1 MIITILLILFSINTI
16 GPHNGDNTST
26 SDACNIV
33 YNGIDLDTK
42 NHRIEIGRSMIFQH
56 TPPEVKGE
64 LQEGNLLHVAGQ
76 IVQINNE
83 PSLHLNIRIDSKI
96 AKDFYG
102 TVETGNIM
110 KITLLNGKEIQL
122 KCYAGSGGVPT
133 ADKSGFIYPLG
144 YKLENKHLKQ
154 LSKLEMDKIG
164 IQWSSGFE
172 EYPIYEIDFFIN
184 QIECL
189 QRAQNSN

>member
-1 MIITILLILFSINTI
+1 MILTILLTFFSIISEAPPITVDHA
-16 GPHNGDNTST
+16 HNP
-26 SDACNIV
+26 ACNIV
-33 YNGIDLDTK
+33 YNGIDLETK

-64 LQEGNLLHVAGQ
+64 LQEGNLLHVGGQ
-76 IVQINNE
+76 ILKINDDV
-83 PSLHLNIRIDSKI
+83 SLHLNIRIDSKI

-110 KITLLNGKEIQL
+110 KITLLNGKEIKL

-133 ADKSGFIYPLG
+133 ADKSGYIYPLG
-144 YKLENKHLKQ
+144 YTLENKHIKQ
-154 LSKLEMDKIG
+154 LAKLEMDKIG